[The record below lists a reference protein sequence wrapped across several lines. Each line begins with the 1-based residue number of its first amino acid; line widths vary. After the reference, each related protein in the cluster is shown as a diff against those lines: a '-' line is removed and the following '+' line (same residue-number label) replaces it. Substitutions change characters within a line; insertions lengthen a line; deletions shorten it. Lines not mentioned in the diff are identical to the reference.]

1 MDPGL
6 VSVIL
11 QFLPCT
17 LQKVV
22 YNHQHRHPV
31 FSPHDM
37 WMLSRNSRICELA
50 YRGERE
56 RDLRARME
64 KLSVVTVNQKVGMGG
79 ESSSAMPKGYLNT
92 QTDEERLF
100 RNLLELR
107 LHRQRIYGLSGY
119 LVNFWLVPNGM
130 GYNTI
135 KYFGYLVKISDI
147 WSILWEFKPNKRR
160 VSIDLRHAIDK
171 IPNHGTMNHF

>member
-1 MDPGL
+1 
-6 VSVIL
+6 
-11 QFLPCT
+11 
-17 LQKVV
+17 
-22 YNHQHRHPV
+22 
-31 FSPHDM
+31 
-37 WMLSRNSRICELA
+37 
-50 YRGERE
+50 
-56 RDLRARME
+56 ME